1 MKLLL
6 DMNIDPAWV
15 DILED
20 AGYETA
26 HWSTLGDGRARDEV
40 IAEWARAHDWVVV
53 TYDRDFGD
61 ILASSGAAGP
71 SVILIRA
78 RNARPR
84 LIGKDFF
91 WLLTRFAFQLN
102 EGALIVYDHG
112 RHRVRMLPIA

>member
-1 MKLLL
+1 
-6 DMNIDPAWV
+6 MNIDPDWV
-15 DILED
+15 DLLED
-20 AGYETA
+20 AGFETL
-26 HWSTLGDGRARDEV
+26 HWSSVGDGRARDEL
-40 IAEWARAHDWVVV
+40 IAQWARGGGWVLV

-84 LIGKDFF
+84 RIGNDFF
-91 WLLTRFAFQLN
+91 WLLRRFAFQLD

-112 RHRVRMLPIA
+112 RHRVRLLPID